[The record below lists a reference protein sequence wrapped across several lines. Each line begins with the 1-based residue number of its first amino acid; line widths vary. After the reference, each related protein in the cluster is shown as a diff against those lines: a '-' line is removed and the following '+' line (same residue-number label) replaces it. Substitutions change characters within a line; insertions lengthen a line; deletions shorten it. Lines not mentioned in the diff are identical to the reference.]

1 MIYPDFESIL
11 VPEDKGKQNPEL
23 SYTNTYPLQL
33 WLNDEM
39 FSKPF
44 KTCLGTDAVYKFL
57 MVWSKKVNIAVKW
70 WKTFLKRTFND

>member
-33 WLNDEM
+33 
-39 FSKPF
+39 
-44 KTCLGTDAVYKFL
+44 
-57 MVWSKKVNIAVKW
+57 
-70 WKTFLKRTFND
+70 